1 MPQQN
6 PTTVLP
12 ALRIVAGV
20 GAWAFP
26 TLTGKVIGLNVSSDN
41 HQAIYMGRLFGARDI
56 VLGAGVLA
64 SSGDA
69 KKLWWRLGILADAA
83 DAAAS
88 FQGLRAGGPKRG
100 MITATA
106 VALGAVGLG
115 IAAAGSIGE

>member
-12 ALRIVAGV
+12 ALRIAIGA

-26 TLTGKVIGLNVSSDN
+26 ALTGKVFGFNMSDS
-41 HQAIYMGRLFGARDI
+41 QETIYMGRLFGARDV

-69 KKLWWRLGILADAA
+69 KKLWWRLGILADLA
-83 DAAAS
+83 DATAS
-88 FQGLRAGGPKRG
+88 YKGLRAGGPKRG
-100 MITATA
+100 MIMATAT
-106 VALGAVGLG
+106 ALGAVGLG
-115 IAAAGSIGE
+115 LAAAGSVGN

>member
-26 TLTGKVIGLNVSSDN
+26 TLTGKVIGLNLSDN
-41 HQAIYMGRLFGARDI
+41 QDAIYMGRLFGARDI

-64 SSGDA
+64 SSGEA

-83 DAAAS
+83 DATAS
-88 FQGLRAGGPKRG
+88 YMGLKAGGSKRG
-100 MITATA
+100 MIMSTAIA
-106 VALGAVGLG
+106 VGAVGIG
-115 IAAAGSIGE
+115 VAAAGSVGN

>member
-12 ALRIVAGV
+12 ALRIAAGL

-26 TLTGKVIGLNVSSDN
+26 ALTGKVLGLKLSDN
-41 HQAIYMGRLFGARDI
+41 HEAVYMGRLFGVRDV

-69 KKLWWRLGILADAA
+69 KKLWWRLGILTDAA
-83 DAAAS
+83 DAAAGYK
-88 FQGLRAGGPKRG
+88 GLKDGGPKRG
-100 MITATA
+100 MIMST
-106 VALGAVGLG
+106 VIALSAVGLG
-115 IAAAGSIGE
+115 IAAAGSVGE

>member
-26 TLTGKVIGLNVSSDN
+26 ALTGKVIGLNMSSDN
-41 HQAIYMGRLFGARDI
+41 HEAIYMGRLFGARDI

-64 SSGDA
+64 SSGEA
-69 KKLWWRLGILADAA
+69 KKLWWRLGILADLA
-83 DAAAS
+83 DATAS
-88 FQGLRAGGPKRG
+88 YKGLKAGGPKRG
-100 MITATA
+100 MIMATAT
-106 VALGAVGLG
+106 ALGAVGLG
-115 IAAAGSIGE
+115 LAAAGSVGN